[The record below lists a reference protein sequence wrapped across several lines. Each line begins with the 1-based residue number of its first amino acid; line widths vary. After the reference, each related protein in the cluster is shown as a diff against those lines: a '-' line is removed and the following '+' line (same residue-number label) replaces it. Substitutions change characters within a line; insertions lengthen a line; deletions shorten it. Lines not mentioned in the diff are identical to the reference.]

1 MNSLKPFCC
10 AFLVVYSTLVIAQD
24 SNKKWR
30 LDGYIKEMIS
40 LTALQDVDSL
50 LLDNLIHNRL
60 NFFWYPTEKL
70 TLNTEVRTRMFHGD
84 AVKTIPSYG
93 NFIDVNND
101 FFDFSYTEDF
111 DQMVFHTMIDRLYM
125 QWNDASWQLKV
136 GRQRINWGVNLAW
149 NPNDIFNA
157 YSLYDFD
164 YEERPGTDA
173 LRFQKFIGYAG
184 GYEIAIKIA
193 DNWDEFTVAAMYKW
207 NVKGYDLQVLGGI
220 MKNNLTA
227 GVGWA
232 GSIGWVGFKGESS
245 YFYTLKKTDRNA
257 WLTSVSLDYSL
268 PNSLYF
274 NGSIFYNSYAT
285 QQDNVM
291 SLNSGNSDVRSLTPY
306 KWNTFLQTSYTFHPL
321 FSGSLLTLVSPGNS
335 GLFINP
341 IFTFSPLNNFDLDL
355 IGQMFLNGS
364 SQNTSLAYLRL
375 KYSF

>member
-1 MNSLKPFCC
+1 MNSLKAFCC

-101 FFDFSYTEDF
+101 FFDFSYTEDL

-157 YSLYDFD
+157 Y
-164 YEERPGTDA
+164 
-173 LRFQKFIGYAG
+173 
-184 GYEIAIKIA
+184 
-193 DNWDEFTVAAMYKW
+193 
-207 NVKGYDLQVLGGI
+207 
-220 MKNNLTA
+220 
-227 GVGWA
+227 
-232 GSIGWVGFKGESS
+232 
-245 YFYTLKKTDRNA
+245 
-257 WLTSVSLDYSL
+257 
-268 PNSLYF
+268 
-274 NGSIFYNSYAT
+274 
-285 QQDNVM
+285 
-291 SLNSGNSDVRSLTPY
+291 
-306 KWNTFLQTSYTFHPL
+306 
-321 FSGSLLTLVSPGNS
+321 
-335 GLFINP
+335 
-341 IFTFSPLNNFDLDL
+341 
-355 IGQMFLNGS
+355 
-364 SQNTSLAYLRL
+364 
-375 KYSF
+375 

>member
-1 MNSLKPFCC
+1 MSIARFWF
-10 AFLVVYSTLVIAQD
+10 FLVLGLPLSLCAQD

-30 LDGYIKEMIS
+30 LDGYIKEMIY

-50 LLDNLIHNRL
+50 TFDNLIHNRL

-111 DQMVFHTMIDRLYM
+111 DQMVFHIMIDRLYL
-125 QWNDASWQLKV
+125 QWNDASWQLKA

-207 NVKGYDLQVLGGI
+207 NVKGFDLQALGGI

-232 GSIGWVGFKGESS
+232 GNLGLAGFKGESS
-245 YFYTLKKTDRNA
+245 YFYTLKQNDQNA
-257 WLTSVSLDYSL
+257 WLTSLSLDYSL
-268 PNSLYF
+268 PNSWYF
-274 NGSIFYNSYAT
+274 NASIFYNSYAN
-285 QQDNVM
+285 QQDNVF
-291 SLNSGNSDVRSLTPY
+291 LFNSANADVRSLTPY
-306 KWNTFLQTSYTFHPL
+306 KWNAFLQTSYTFHPL
-321 FSGSLLTLVSPGNS
+321 FSGSLLTLGYPGNS

-341 IFTFSPLNNFDLDL
+341 TFTFSPLNNFDLDL
-355 IGQMFLNGS
+355 IGQIFINKI

>member
-1 MNSLKPFCC
+1 MSIARFWF
-10 AFLVVYSTLVIAQD
+10 FLVLGLPLSLCAQD
-24 SNKKWR
+24 PNKNWR
-30 LDGYIKEMIS
+30 LDGYIKEMIY

-50 LLDNLIHNRL
+50 TFDNLIHNRL

-111 DQMVFHTMIDRLYM
+111 DQMVFHIMIDRLYL
-125 QWNDASWQLKV
+125 QWNDASWQLKA

-193 DNWDEFTVAAMYKW
+193 DNWDEFTAAAMYKW
-207 NVKGYDLQVLGGI
+207 NVKGFDLQALGGI

-232 GSIGWVGFKGESS
+232 GNLGLAGFKGESS
-245 YFYTLKKTDRNA
+245 YFYTLTRNDQNA
-257 WLTSVSLDYSL
+257 WLTSLSLDYSL
-268 PNSLYF
+268 PNSWYF
-274 NGSIFYNSYAT
+274 NASIFYNSYAN
-285 QQDNVM
+285 QQDNVFL
-291 SLNSGNSDVRSLTPY
+291 LNSANADVRSLTPY
-306 KWNTFLQTSYTFHPL
+306 RWNAFLQTGYTFHPL
-321 FSGSLLTLVSPGNS
+321 FSGSLLTLGYPGNS

-341 IFTFSPLNNFDLDL
+341 TFTFSPLNNFDLDL
-355 IGQMFLNGS
+355 IGQIFINKI